1 MQFREIEVLK
11 SIRKVICGAIKLQD
25 VFEDEYYIYTVLEYM
40 DGHDLYE
47 YSNNVELNESHI
59 RRIML
64 QLSETLRDL
73 HRVGVLHCDIKLENI
88 MMSHRAN
95 SNHEVPA

>member
-1 MQFREIEVLK
+1 MQFKEIEVLK
-11 SIRKVICGAIKLQD
+11 TIRKAIPGAIMLQD
-25 VFEDEYYIYTVLEYM
+25 VFEDEYYIYAVLEYM
-40 DGHDLYE
+40 EGHDLYD
-47 YSNNVELNESHI
+47 YSNNTDLNENQI

-95 SNHEVPA
+95 SDHKVPG